1 MNLLKAILLALQVTD
16 KLVAWLRERQL
27 ISAGRAQQLAEN
39 LERSHARISQAMEA
53 RRNVGADDPGAHYPY
68 RRD

>member
-1 MNLLKAILLALQVTD
+1 MSLLKAILLALQVTD
-16 KLVAWLRERQL
+16 KLVTWLRERQL

-39 LERSHARISQAMEA
+39 LERSHACVSKAMEA
-53 RRNVGADDPGAHYPY
+53 RRNVGANDPNADDPY

>member
-1 MNLLKAILLALQVTD
+1 MSLLKAFLLALQVTD
-16 KLVAWLRERQL
+16 KLVTWLRERQL
-27 ISAGRAQQLAEN
+27 ISAGKAQQLAEN

-53 RRNVGADDPGAHYPY
+53 RRSVGPDDPDVNDPY